1 MTLSTELIAA
11 IQNASSALST
21 NTDGELILPERKQI
35 WRAMGDLLVEGN
47 RAIKGIGLKRR
58 TKLAR
63 LCVQKVLALWDEVWP
78 YDDGPRQMLIT
89 ADQYLNG
96 AIDYDVAWERKNTYW
111 SKLDNLIYEG
121 NHLTI
126 VNVGFAAVKVVT
138 TALVDEIFDPQDPEE
153 NISDE
158 SLDPYQWDASLYASA
173 AYAGGFAWEE
183 QSDKLRRREFWQW
196 YLIEAVPSA
205 WEA

>member
-1 MTLSTELIAA
+1 MALSTELIAA

-63 LCVQKVLALWDEVWP
+63 FCVQKVLALWDEVWP

-126 VNVGFAAVKVVT
+126 VN
-138 TALVDEIFDPQDPEE
+138 PQDPDE
-153 NISDE
+153 NIRDE

-183 QSDKLRRREFWQW
+183 QSNKLRRREFWQW

>member
-1 MTLSTELIAA
+1 MALSTELIAA
-11 IQNASSALST
+11 IQSASSSLST
-21 NTDGELILPERKQI
+21 NTDGELILPERKQS
-35 WRAMGDLLVEGN
+35 WRAMGELLLEGN
-47 RAIKGIGLKRR
+47 RAIKGIGLRRR

-78 YDDGPRQMLIT
+78 DNDGPRQMLIT

-96 AIDYDVAWERKNTYW
+96 AIDYDVAWERKNSYW
-111 SKLDNLIYEG
+111 SKLDGLIYEG

-153 NISDE
+153 DIRDE
-158 SLDPYQWDASLYASA
+158 SLDPYQW
-173 AYAGGFAWEE
+173 
-183 QSDKLRRREFWQW
+183 
-196 YLIEAVPSA
+196 YLSEAVPSA